1 MLSETYTK
9 EDIDNGFPPRPEGTL
24 DNYDEVYN
32 DVLDQT
38 ENFKRYYAC

>member
-1 MLSETYTK
+1 MY
-9 EDIDNGFPPRPEGTL
+9 FPKSPEGTL

-38 ENFKRYYAC
+38 ENFKKYYAS